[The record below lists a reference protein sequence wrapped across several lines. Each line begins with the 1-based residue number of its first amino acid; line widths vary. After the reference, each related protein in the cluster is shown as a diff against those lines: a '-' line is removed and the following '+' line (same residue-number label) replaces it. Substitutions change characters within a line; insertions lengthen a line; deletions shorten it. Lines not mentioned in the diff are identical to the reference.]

1 MQESNETLLFR
12 DIRDSRLS
20 RRELLRKAAMFGI
33 SVPALTAL
41 LAACGGG
48 SDSTLTTASSGNTAT
63 SDATTPSGTS
73 GSPISGGSPISTGN
87 WKPRDVKV
95 DLTGS
100 GSSFVDPA
108 MQLWVQQYKKLAP
121 NVTINY
127 QSVGSGQGKKDFISG
142 VTDFAGTDAY
152 MTDDELKR
160 APGSL
165 HIPVVLGPVAITY
178 NLIGVNKLQLSGP
191 TLANSYLGKI
201 TTWNDNAIAA
211 DNSGVSLP
219 DTPITVVYRADGS
232 GTSAIFTNF
241 LSKVSDEWKST
252 VGFGTAVQWPI
263 GIGGQQNPGVAAG
276 VQQTPGAIG
285 YVELAYATVNKL
297 PVTAIKN
304 AAGAYVAP
312 SLEATS
318 AAATGFLNDLPD
330 DLRVFITNPPNGDAA
345 YPITGFSWV
354 LLRTSYDDETKA
366 QALTDFCYWAITA
379 GQTVSKTLDYAPLPD
394 PVRALEIK
402 KLEQVKA
409 GGGAV
414 FQAPA

>member
-1 MQESNETLLFR
+1 MQESDVTLLFR
-12 DIRDSRLS
+12 DLRGGRIS
-20 RRELLRKAAMFGI
+20 RRQLLRKAGMLGLT
-33 SVPALTAL
+33 VPTIAAL
-41 LAACGGG
+41 LAACGSG
-48 SDSTLTTASSGNTAT
+48 SDSTQTASAGNTAST
-63 SDATTPSGTS
+63 GATTPSGTS
-73 GSPISGGSPISTGN
+73 GSPVANGSPISMGD

-152 MTDDELKR
+152 MTDDELKQ

-165 HIPVVLGPVAITY
+165 HIPVVLGSVAITY
-178 NLIGVNKLQLSGP
+178 NLSGVSKLQLSGP
-191 TLANSYLGKI
+191 TLANIYLGKI
-201 TTWNDNAIAA
+201 TTWNDGAIAT
-211 DNSGVSLP
+211 DNPGASLP
-219 DTPITVVYRADGS
+219 EAPITVVYRADGS

-241 LSKVSDEWKST
+241 LSKVSDEWKSN
-252 VGFGTAVQWPI
+252 VGFGTAVQWPV

-297 PVTAIKN
+297 PEIAIKN
-304 AAGAYVAP
+304 ATGAYVLP
-312 SLEATS
+312 TLESTS
-318 AAATGFLNDLPD
+318 AAAAGFINELPD
-330 DLRVFITNPPNGDAA
+330 DLRVFITNPPTGEQA

-354 LLRTSYDDETKA
+354 LLRPSYDNEKTA

-379 GQTVSKTLDYAPLPD
+379 GQTVSKSLEYAPLPD
-394 PVRALEIK
+394 PVRAIEIK
-402 KLEQVKA
+402 KLERVQA
-409 GGGAV
+409 GGTAV
-414 FQAPA
+414 FQAPM

>member
-1 MQESNETLLFR
+1 MQESDVTLLFR
-12 DIRDSRLS
+12 DLRGGRIS
-20 RRELLRKAAMFGI
+20 RRQLLRKAGMLGLT
-33 SVPALTAL
+33 VPTIAAL
-41 LAACGGG
+41 LAACGSG
-48 SDSTLTTASSGNTAT
+48 SDSTQTASAGNTAST
-63 SDATTPSGTS
+63 GATTPSGTS
-73 GSPISGGSPISTGN
+73 GSPVANGSPISMGD

-152 MTDDELKR
+152 MTDDELKQ

-165 HIPVVLGPVAITY
+165 HIPVVLGSVAITY
-178 NLIGVNKLQLSGP
+178 NLSGVSKLQLSGP
-191 TLANSYLGKI
+191 TLANIYLGKI
-201 TTWNDNAIAA
+201 TTWNDGAIAT
-211 DNSGVSLP
+211 DNPGASLP
-219 DTPITVVYRADGS
+219 EAPITVVYRADGS

-241 LSKVSDEWKST
+241 LSKVSDEWKSN
-252 VGFGTAVQWPI
+252 VGFGTAVQWPV

-297 PVTAIKN
+297 PEIAIKN
-304 AAGAYVAP
+304 ATGAYVLP
-312 SLEATS
+312 TLESTS
-318 AAATGFLNDLPD
+318 AAAVGFINELPD
-330 DLRVFITNPPNGDAA
+330 DLRVFITNPPTGEQA

-354 LLRTSYDDETKA
+354 LLRPSYDNEKTA

-379 GQTVSKTLDYAPLPD
+379 GQTVSKSLEYAPLPD
-394 PVRALEIK
+394 PVRAIEIK
-402 KLEQVKA
+402 KLERVQA
-409 GGGAV
+409 GGTAV
-414 FQAPA
+414 FQAPM